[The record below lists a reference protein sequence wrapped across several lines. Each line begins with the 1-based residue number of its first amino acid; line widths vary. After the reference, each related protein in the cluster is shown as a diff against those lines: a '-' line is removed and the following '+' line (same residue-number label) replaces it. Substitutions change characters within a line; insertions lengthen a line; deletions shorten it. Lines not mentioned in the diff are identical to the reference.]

1 MQVAKKNITEY
12 DLIRVIGTVLV
23 VVGHSAYT
31 TMITETGG
39 IEINVE
45 YGSLQTIIL
54 LFIRLIYSFHMPMF
68 IALSGA
74 LFYLTKTYERTFYS
88 LFKQKTKRLLIP
100 FIIISCFWSIPLKTI
115 SGYWQNSILPIHDII
130 LVQHCINF

>member
-1 MQVAKKNITEY
+1 M
-12 DLIRVIGTVLV
+12 
-23 VVGHSAYT
+23 
-31 TMITETGG
+31 GG

-74 LFYLTKTYERTFYS
+74 LFYLTKTYERTNV
-88 LFKQKTKRLLIP
+88 L
-100 FIIISCFWSIPLKTI
+100 
-115 SGYWQNSILPIHDII
+115 
-130 LVQHCINF
+130 